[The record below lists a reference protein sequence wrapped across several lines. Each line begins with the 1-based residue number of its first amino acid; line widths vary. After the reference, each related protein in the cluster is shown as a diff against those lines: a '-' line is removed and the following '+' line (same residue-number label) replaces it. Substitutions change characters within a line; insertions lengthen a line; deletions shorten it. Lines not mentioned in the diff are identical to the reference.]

1 MNEHPD
7 KGSVRRQEAIVDL
20 VRSGTVRSQA
30 QFQQLLRKRGIV
42 VAQPTLSRDLR
53 ELGLAKTPAAI
64 SSRPPRTGSSR
75 RPSCGRKSSGAPS
88 AASPSPWCPRAP
100 GGDQDAAGRRPPVA
114 RALDEAALA
123 GVAGTI
129 AGDDTVFVATPGER
143 AARALARRLTASSS
157 GGREEPG
164 DERRRA
170 RGTSSSPRIA
180 RDSIST

>member
-1 MNEHPD
+1 M
-7 KGSVRRQEAIVDL
+7 DL

-53 ELGLAKTPAAI
+53 ELGLAKTP
-64 SSRPPRTGSSR
+64 RGYLVPPPADRQF
-75 RPSCGRKSSGAPS
+75 APS
-88 AASPSPWCPRAP
+88 VMREEKLRRALRGFALSVVPSLVVIRTPPASAH
-100 GGDQDAAGRRPPVA
+100 PVA

-143 AARALARRLTASSS
+143 AARALARRLTASL
-157 GGREEPG
+157 
-164 DERRRA
+164 ERRA
-170 RGTSSSPRIA
+170 GGA
-180 RDSIST
+180 G